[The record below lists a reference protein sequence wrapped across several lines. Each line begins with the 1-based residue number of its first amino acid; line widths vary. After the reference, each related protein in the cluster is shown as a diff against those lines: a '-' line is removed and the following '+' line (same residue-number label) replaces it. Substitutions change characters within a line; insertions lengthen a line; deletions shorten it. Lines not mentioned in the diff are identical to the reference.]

1 MRNLVSAVLTVSFSV
16 LIFNP
21 AQAQTTIGTAVSIDD
36 TITGKNNRVIQN
48 NSSISAN
55 ERIRANETGLGH
67 FEFNDGTK
75 LVVGPGTNIV
85 LDELVYNPNGST
97 FKKFV
102 LKTGAG
108 ATRFISGNSSSSA
121 YQIETPVG
129 TLGIRGTAFDMQH
142 LKGRTYLILVSGRV
156 EFCSFSGDCKTLR
169 RKCDFVVADRNGKI
183 SKPKQPKDGIFK
195 RVDLIQYFPL
205 IADQSQIEQG
215 FKLRVKTCGL
225 GGGGLKR
232 GFRGITE
239 SGGGDFGGDSDRG
252 GGAGD
257 SSSGDAGGGATGGS
271 DTGGGDTGGGNTG
284 GGATGSGD
292 TGGGQGTGGQGTGGQ
307 GTGADSA
314 GLI

>member
-1 MRNLVSAVLTVSFSV
+1 MRRILNALLTVFISV
-16 LIFNP
+16 LIINST
-21 AQAQTTIGTAVSIDD
+21 QAQTAIGTAVSVDD
-36 TITGKNNRVIQN
+36 TVTGNNNRVLQ
-48 NSSISAN
+48 STSTISAN
-55 ERIRANETGLGH
+55 ERIKANSSGLGH
-67 FEFNDGTK
+67 FKFNDGTK

-85 LDELVYNPNGST
+85 LDELVYNPGGST

-108 ATRFISGNSSSSA
+108 ATRFISGNSNSSA
-121 YQIETPVG
+121 YEIVTPVG

-195 RVDLIQYFPL
+195 KVDLVRYFPF
-205 IADQSQIEQG
+205 IADQAQIEQD

-225 GGGGLKR
+225 SGSSLKES
-232 GFRGITE
+232 FRGLTQ
-239 SGGGDFGGDSDRG
+239 SGGGATAGEGSPDPG

-257 SSSGDAGGGATGGS
+257 ADASSGDADASSGDADASSGDADADTGGS
-271 DTGGGDTGGGNTG
+271 DNGGPNGGTAGSTGP
-284 GGATGSGD
+284 
-292 TGGGQGTGGQGTGGQ
+292 
-307 GTGADSA
+307 
-314 GLI
+314 I